1 MDAHLLHRRVFDAS
15 LMSLAENRT
24 DTSPSTH
31 RITSFVKRNITC
43 AGAATSPVALVL
55 SSVRVLEWM
64 RSASKGAARG
74 VGRVFMESKSPIDA
88 VAGKARWSQGLR
100 KSLQPPAAVLK
111 GFAR

>member
-1 MDAHLLHRRVFDAS
+1 MDVHLPHRRVFEPS

-31 RITSFVKRNITC
+31 RITIFVKRNITRV
-43 AGAATSPVALVL
+43 GAAISPVALVL

-74 VGRVFMESKSPIDA
+74 VGRVFMESKSLIDT
-88 VAGKARWSQGLR
+88 VAGKARWSQALR
-100 KSLQPPAAVLK
+100 NSLQPPVDVLK